1 MLNPHDTAVAVDKL
15 ETLADTAAD
24 KMDHA
29 LVQGQRAAN
38 ETIDSLRDKV
48 GELRS
53 SAGTTLH
60 KAADVAQ
67 VAMRRGLER
76 AQMLKADVNGRAT
89 RLGDDC
95 AVYVREEPVKA
106 LLIAG
111 AVGAGL
117 AMLLSRRRAH

>member
-29 LVQGQRAAN
+29 LLQGQRAAN
-38 ETIDSLRDKV
+38 ETIDSLRDKL

-60 KAADVAQ
+60 TAADVAQ
-67 VAMRRGLER
+67 VAMRRGLDR
-76 AQMLKADVNGRAT
+76 AQVLKEGVTDRAS

-95 AVYVREEPVKA
+95 AVYIRDEPVKA
-106 LLIAG
+106 MLIAG

-117 AMLLSRRRAH
+117 ALLLSRRRAY